1 MIHRLSLEIAD
12 YLFYREVIDINKYDI
27 YRYGFEMIISTII
40 GVILILMCGILTN
53 SLCHAIV
60 FYGLFV
66 IIRMNT
72 GGYHANSHVVK

>member
-40 GVILILMCGILTN
+40 GVILYPPTN
-53 SLCHAIV
+53 LPPYPKKS
-60 FYGLFV
+60 
-66 IIRMNT
+66 
-72 GGYHANSHVVK
+72 K